1 LKLALSREQ
10 INLKNKVKEYTKKHI
25 SPTAD
30 ERDRLDVYPLGII
43 KDMGKLGYTT
53 LTLPKQYGGEGR
65 SKIDLCILMEEVA
78 YGCAATAISLITI
91 FQAQTML
98 LMFGNEKVKNEYL
111 PMFREGLIS
120 SYSLTEA
127 ARGSDIRSVDT
138 KAVKKGD
145 KWVINGKKTFITSA
159 SAVEFFILLAETDK
173 GVSIFAVDRNLP
185 GITLETGEYSQTFG
199 LRNGPHMD
207 AYFEDVVIPDYCLV
221 GEEGKGVR
229 QAVTILNNSRTAAA
243 AISVGIARAAYE
255 NSLEWVSKR
264 TAFDQKVIDFQG
276 IQWMFTKM
284 LTNINAA
291 RLLTYQAAYLLDEGD
306 LAISEASQAKLF
318 AGQMA
323 TKVCSDAIQVC
334 GAYGTTV
341 NAPFGRYLR
350 DAKAYEIA
358 GGSNEILRN
367 SIGKEIKKD
376 LLKGTPY
383 NLPIT
388 GV

>member
-1 LKLALSREQ
+1 MNLSLTEEQ
-10 INLKNKVKEYTKKHI
+10 LSLRTIIKDYTKNCI
-25 SPTAD
+25 VPTAD
-30 ERDRLDVYPLGII
+30 ERDRADVYPVDII
-43 KDMGKLGYTT
+43 KDMAKLGYTT
-53 LTLPKQYGGEGR
+53 LTVPQQFRGEGR
-65 SKIDLCILMEEVA
+65 SKVDLCILMEEVA

-98 LMFGNEKVKNEYL
+98 LTFGNEKVKQEYL
-111 PMFREGLIS
+111 PMFRDGLVA

-145 KWVINGKKTFITSA
+145 KWVINGKKTFITSG

-185 GITLETGEYSQTFG
+185 GITIETGEYSQTFG

-207 AYFEDVVIPDYCLV
+207 AYFTDVILPDYCLIGV
-221 GEEGKGVR
+221 EGKGVK
-229 QAVTILNNSRTAAA
+229 QAVTVLNNSRTAAA

-255 NSLEWVSKR
+255 NSLHWAANR
-264 TAFDQKVIDFQG
+264 LAFDQKVIDFQG
-276 IQWMFTKM
+276 IQWMFTDM

-291 RLLTYQAAYLLDEGD
+291 RLLTYQAAFLLDEGNP
-306 LAISEASQAKLF
+306 AITEASQAKLF

-323 TKVCSDAIQVC
+323 TKVCTDAIQIC

-367 SIGKEIKKD
+367 SIGKEITKEFFKKQ
-376 LLKGTPY
+376 
-383 NLPIT
+383 
-388 GV
+388 VV